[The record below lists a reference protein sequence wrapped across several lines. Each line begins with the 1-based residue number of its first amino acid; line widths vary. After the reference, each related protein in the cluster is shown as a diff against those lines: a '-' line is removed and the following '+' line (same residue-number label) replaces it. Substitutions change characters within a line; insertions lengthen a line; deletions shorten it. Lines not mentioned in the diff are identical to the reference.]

1 MCGVKMPS
9 LRGYTIKRINVLFP
23 FLGDGTCEGVVCDY
37 NADCVTLTSGVDSVK
52 ECRCKAGFTGKGEI
66 CTGE

>member
-1 MCGVKMPS
+1 M
-9 LRGYTIKRINVLFP
+9 
-23 FLGDGTCEGVVCDY
+23 CDY

-52 ECRCKAGFTGKGEI
+52 ACRCKAGFTGKGEI